1 MFNNPF
7 DSFHNTVA
15 EAKEERERLYR
26 LLTISTPRERLLVA
40 GIASLLLFLAAWL
53 VLGGVTRTVSVVGV
67 LVEPGEA
74 ASEVNRPLEALMWI
88 PRDVAPRLAPGMRVV
103 VEFARADGGA
113 DARGGRIAMIA
124 SVPYSGPLAG
134 LEAAAPVAAHLLHVA
149 LDEAPDV
156 EARAGTQCRIAI
168 ELGRQ
173 SLVTLF
179 GVSAPGPKPRFAALR
194 ADPPSAS
201 RPRRPF
207 TKAAPAVTSFPW
219 RILHESAP

>member
-53 VLGGVTRTVSVVGV
+53 VLGGVTRTVGVVGV
-67 LVEPGEA
+67 LVEPGGA
-74 ASEVNRPLEALMWI
+74 ASEGNRPVEALMWV
-88 PRDVAPRLAPGMRVV
+88 PRDVAPRVAPGMRVV

-113 DARGGRIAMIA
+113 DTRTGRIATIA
-124 SVPYSGPLAG
+124 SVPYSGPLAA
-134 LEAAAPVAAHLLHVA
+134 LEAAAPVSAHRVDIA
-149 LDEAPDV
+149 LDEGPDV
-156 EARAGTQCRIAI
+156 QARAGTQCRIAI
-168 ELGRQ
+168 ELGAQ

-179 GVSAPGPKPRFAALR
+179 GVRHP
-194 ADPPSAS
+194 
-201 RPRRPF
+201 
-207 TKAAPAVTSFPW
+207 
-219 RILHESAP
+219 